1 MARRTFSVQTMW
13 RCPTWACSILLAGL
27 GGCTDVDASGPGTVF
42 ACSKPADCLSGYA
55 CVCGWCQR
63 KGFEQ
68 PSLCTEDT
76 TSDTSTGTDT
86 AVGTDSTT
94 GTDATSGTDAV
105 VQPDIPGGCDL
116 ITWAGCAAGKG
127 CYYTSGKKAC
137 ATYGSDEYEDSC
149 DPKSTTDC
157 GRGLVDGADRPLLC
171 DTVDKK
177 CYPTC
182 DCDVG
187 NSGCPAK
194 MVCYC
199 LTDSNNKE
207 YPDGAGICAP

>member
-1 MARRTFSVQTMW
+1 MAHNLYWLPQIVRPAVF
-13 RCPTWACSILLAGL
+13 ACASAVALL
-27 GGCTDVDASGPGTVF
+27 GGCTDVDASNPGTVF
-42 ACSKPADCLSGYA
+42 ACSKPADCLSGFS

-68 PSLCTEDT
+68 PSLCSEDAT
-76 TSDTSTGTDT
+76 TGTDT
-86 AVGTDSTT
+86 TGSSDSTGGSETNT
-94 GTDATSGTDAV
+94 GTDAT

-116 ITWAGCAAGKG
+116 ISWEGCSAGKG

-137 ATYGSDEYEDSC
+137 ATYGSDDYEDSC
-149 DPKSTTDC
+149 DPKSTNDC
-157 GRGLVDGADRPLLC
+157 GRGLVDGTDRPLLC
-171 DTVDKK
+171 DTVDKR